1 MKLRTRVAFIVGV
14 FVSVLLG
21 FISILIYLDFADFR
35 REESEFRLKERAET
49 TIKLLIE
56 VKEIDNQ
63 ILKLIDKHRVNKIYN
78 EKTLVFNDSFQL
90 IYSSMDDAVINWKK
104 SDLSILKNGGYFFRS
119 QAEYD
124 VLGSSYILDGRE
136 YYVINSVDDRFGIRK
151 LKYLGN
157 VLLVSS
163 IIGITVIWV
172 FIFFVIRKMLKP
184 LDNFQEK
191 ITEIT
196 EKQLTIRLTE
206 TGKNDEIDLMAHA
219 FNQMMLRIENAYARQ
234 RDFTS
239 NASHELRTPLAR
251 ILSQLENLNL
261 MPETNADV
269 KQYVNAISDEVS
281 SMVDTVNSLLLFS
294 RIEQFDK
301 LNFDEVVRLDQI
313 IFDILDEIK
322 LANSDFSAG
331 FSIAGDTV
339 SQDEKLELKANAS
352 LLKIALG
359 NLFMNAYQYSENK
372 KVLIELDLNQSKSV
386 LIRILNDGQVLDFE
400 DISKIFLPF
409 SRGKNTI
416 GKQGSGLGLSI
427 AKSIIHLHNGEI
439 NYQVVNNLNLIEVKF
454 LSQF

>member
-269 KQYVNAISDEVS
+269 KKYVNAISDEVS

-322 LANSDFSAG
+322 LANSDFSVG

-439 NYQVVNNLNLIEVKF
+439 NYQVVNNLNLMEVKF

>member
-1 MKLRTRVAFIVGV
+1 MKLRTRVAFIVGI

-21 FISILIYLDFADFR
+21 FISISIYLDFAGFR

-301 LNFDEVVRLDQI
+301 LNFNEIVRLDQI

-439 NYQVVNNLNLIEVKF
+439 NYQVVNNLNLMEVKF